1 MTTERKHIF
10 KVSDGSWVFSGTAV
24 PSNMRGDEY
33 VQAKLPVGEKFDLA
47 YAYTCVDGVMTKGAK
62 LPEPTDPPSE

>member
-33 VQAKLPVGEKFDLA
+33 VQAKLPVGEKFDLDPRTA
-47 YAYTCVDGVMTKGAK
+47 LTQAFFFGYKTKK
-62 LPEPTDPPSE
+62 WN